1 MSVAQ
6 RILQPWYR
14 FLILPIALVDCILSV
29 QSYLVCVRS
38 LCVFTTGE
46 AETKPLSS
54 LAQALGGEPQ
64 CAFYGITEVAH
75 SDLVF
80 QNVSA
85 PASDMSIVCDAGSG
99 ELLHEHIM
107 CWRTL

>member
-1 MSVAQ
+1 VYSRCQ
-6 RILQPWYR
+6 
-14 FLILPIALVDCILSV
+14 C
-29 QSYLVCVRS
+29 CS

-85 PASDMSIVCDAGSG
+85 PVSDISIVCHAGAG
-99 ELLHEHIM
+99 KLLYEYIT
-107 CWRTL
+107 CLRIL

>member
-6 RILQPWYR
+6 RVL
-14 FLILPIALVDCILSV
+14 
-29 QSYLVCVRS
+29 YLDIVSNTPYSPCGLYFYPCNHISCVCS

-85 PASDMSIVCDAGSG
+85 PVSDMSIVCDAGAG
-99 ELLHEHIM
+99 KLLYEHIT
-107 CWRTL
+107 CLRLL